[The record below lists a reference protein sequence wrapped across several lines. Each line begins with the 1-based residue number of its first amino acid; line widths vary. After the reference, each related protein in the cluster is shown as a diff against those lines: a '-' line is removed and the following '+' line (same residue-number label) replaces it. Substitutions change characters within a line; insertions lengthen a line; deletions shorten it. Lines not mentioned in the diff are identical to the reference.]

1 MFLKVSLMREVMR
14 LDGEGEVGIQG
25 CLTHRLDNS
34 FLKII
39 LGHYTYPC
47 FGLKDSHVR
56 KGCFPL

>member
-1 MFLKVSLMREVMR
+1 VFLKVSSIREVMQ
-14 LDGEGEVGIQG
+14 LDEEGEVGIQG
-25 CLTHRLDNS
+25 CLTPRLDNS

-47 FGLKDSHVR
+47 FGLKDSRVR